1 MKMFQWKKYD
11 KIVLAY
17 SGGLDTTVAIPYL
30 KEKTGAAIYAVGVDV
45 GQNEDLEP
53 LRKKGLSAGA
63 EKCQFVDATEEFAD
77 GYILPS
83 LKANALYEGEYPLLS
98 ALSRPIICAKLA
110 EAAVEY
116 GADAVAHG
124 CTGKGNDQIRF
135 EMGLAA
141 LVPDAAVLAP
151 ARHWGFTRDDS
162 MAFAE
167 AHGIK
172 VNTKKSTYSIDE
184 NIWGRAI
191 ECGDMEDAWLEPPND
206 AFTMTKS
213 VAEAPD
219 EPEYLTIEFD
229 KGVPVAVN
237 GKPYNFLNLVAVVN
251 KIAGEHGIG
260 RIDHVES
267 RVVGIKSREVYE
279 CPAAMTLIA
288 AHKALEKMV
297 FTRDLVSA
305 KAHVDAQWA
314 ALVYEGKFFSQVM
327 NALNAFIE
335 NTQKLVNGTV
345 RLKMFKGGLAVVGRK
360 SPNSLYDA
368 GLATYGAA
376 DPFDHSASEGF
387 VKIYAME
394 TATLARMKAKA
405 AKPKPKKTVELVNA

>member
-1 MKMFQWKKYD
+1 
-11 KIVLAY
+11 VN
-17 SGGLDTTVAIPYL
+17 
-30 KEKTGAAIYAVGVDV
+30 V
-45 GQNEDLEP
+45 GQNEELAP
-53 LRKKGLSAGA
+53 LKEKGLAAGA
-63 EKCQFVDATEEFAD
+63 EKCEFIDATEEFASD
-77 GYILPS
+77 CILPS

-98 ALSRPIICAKLA
+98 ALSRPLICKKMA
-110 EAAVEY
+110 EAAIEY

-124 CTGKGNDQIRF
+124 CTGKGNDQVRF
-135 EMGLAA
+135 EMGLAT

-172 VNTKKSTYSIDE
+172 VNAKKSVYSIDE

-191 ECGDMEDAWLEPPND
+191 ECGAMEDAWLEPPND
-206 AFTMTKS
+206 AFTMTNS
-213 VAEAPD
+213 ISAAPD
-219 EPEYLTIEFD
+219 EPEYIAIQFAG
-229 KGVPVAVN
+229 GVPVAVN
-237 GKPYNFLNLVAVVN
+237 GKHYNFLELIEKVN
-251 KIAGEHGIG
+251 NMAGAHGIG

-279 CPAAMTLIA
+279 APAAMALIK

-297 FTRDLVSA
+297 FTRDLVAA
-305 KAHVDAQWA
+305 KAEVDAKWA
-314 ALVYEGKFFSQVM
+314 TLAYEGKFFSQVM
-327 NALNAFIE
+327 HALDAFIE
-335 NTQKLVNGTV
+335 DTQTLVNGTV
-345 RLKMFKGGLAVVGRK
+345 RMKMLKGSLTVVGRK

-387 VKIYAME
+387 VKIFAME

-405 AKPKPKKTVELVNA
+405 AKSKTKKSAELVNV